1 LELISLQHHG
11 GGGGGGGGGDVD
23 LWWEGKIFWGSW

>member
-1 LELISLQHHG
+1 LELISLQHH
-11 GGGGGGGGGDVD
+11 GGGGGGGDVD